1 LINRAHALVT
11 ALLAVVAASC
21 ASAEP
26 PAFWQNGDIRGDFD
40 GDGRQDIAVFE
51 ETPDGVLSVIVRRAA
66 APDQPI
72 SIWGGDIAS
81 APYFAISAAPPGT
94 YHTMCHLYDSCGT
107 TIPEQVTLAHDGII
121 VHALEGPAEFYY
133 YWDGAA
139 FRDILI
145 SE

>member
-1 LINRAHALVT
+1 VRTWTAGVLAGIVALT
-11 ALLAVVAASC
+11 AC
-21 ASAEP
+21 ASAQQ
-26 PAFWQNGDIRGDFD
+26 ASWQNGDIRGDFD
-40 GDGRQDIAVFE
+40 GDGRQDIALFE
-51 ETPDGVLSVIVRRAA
+51 ETPDGVLSVIVRRAG
-66 APDQPI
+66 APNEPL

-94 YHTMCHLYDSCGT
+94 YRTMCHLYDGCGANV
-107 TIPEQVTLAHDGII
+107 PEQVTLAHDGII